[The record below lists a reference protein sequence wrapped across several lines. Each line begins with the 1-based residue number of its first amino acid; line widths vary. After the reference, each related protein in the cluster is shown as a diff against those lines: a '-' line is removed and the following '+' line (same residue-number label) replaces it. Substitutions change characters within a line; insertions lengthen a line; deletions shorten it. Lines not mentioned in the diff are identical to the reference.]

1 MIKRLAYVPWI
12 ASSVRRLRLRRFA
25 QHSYFVLRGRP
36 EVVRLSL
43 DGIEASFTAR
53 TPHELRCVEST
64 WFSEGQML
72 SRALSSLQA
81 GDVFV
86 DVGGNLGMFAIF
98 AAKIVGPTGRVIA
111 FEPETVAFGR
121 LQANIELNQLRNV
134 TALQL
139 ALSNSCGRSTLIL
152 GEPDAVSQSAHIGD
166 RSGKSEVIETV
177 TYDGLAQA
185 RALPIPQVVKMDVEG
200 HEMAALQGMASTLS
214 DPSCRALFCELHP
227 QFWTA
232 GVNQEE
238 VDAVVR
244 SFGFDFLDVEG
255 RSSQL
260 HLAATKTQTTV
271 GPQTGLRGSSPTGTR

>member
-1 MIKRLAYVPWI
+1 
-12 ASSVRRLRLRRFA
+12 
-25 QHSYFVLRGRP
+25 
-36 EVVRLSL
+36 
-43 DGIEASFTAR
+43 
-53 TPHELRCVEST
+53 
-64 WFSEGQML
+64 ML
-72 SRALSSLQA
+72 SRALSSLHA

-121 LQANIELNQLRNV
+121 LQANIELNQLHNV

-227 QFWTA
+227 QFWPA
-232 GVNQEE
+232 GVSENE
-238 VDAVVR
+238 VDAAVR